1 MVQSTEKKIHS
12 FPHLKKL
19 TIAGYRVHDWMID
32 WVYAN
37 SGIIVENKSIEQLVK
52 ESPPVFLTNEN
63 EVWKDLDTLLKIM
76 KESSIKSMVILA
88 IHVYSI
94 DQKQLKRM
102 NEIPEGKEIT
112 IISMSN
118 TVHGIEKYKNLTGY
132 TFDVV
137 EHGISNDFNF
147 LLTLELKKN
156 RQPTKDFL
164 YFVNQK
170 DKFRNTIYNFLKN
183 TDVFDNSL
191 IFANVPGKVEEIEN
205 WYKGFFERLN
215 SVSMNNN
222 VYNAIRSYGG
232 TLPNYKAY
240 ETGFCEIV
248 IESKNDGDSG
258 DLSEKTYRPLSLNIP
273 FVFLG
278 HPLMYQKLKK
288 DGYMIID
295 NGTFYKEWHQDIE
308 LEKKLPAL
316 LNFLNQIK
324 HDNNLKKQLQDMAQ
338 HNYNIFW
345 TKRKFD
351 YIENNYKILT
361 KCFGTNLVER
371 VYKSLDR

>member
-1 MVQSTEKKIHS
+1 MIQSTEKKSHN
-12 FPHLKKL
+12 FPHLNKI
-19 TIAGYRVHDWMID
+19 TIPGYRVHDWIVD

-52 ESPPVFLTNEN
+52 ESPPVFLTYET
-63 EVWKDLDTLLKIM
+63 ELWKDLENLLKIM
-76 KESSIKSMVILA
+76 QEGNIKSMVIISL
-88 IHVYSI
+88 HVYSI
-94 DQKQLKRM
+94 NEKHLKRM
-102 NEIPEGKEIT
+102 SEAAVGKEIT
-112 IISMSN
+112 ILSMSN
-118 TVHGIEKYKNLTGY
+118 TVYGIEKYKNLKCY
-132 TFDVV
+132 TFDIV

-147 LLTLELKKN
+147 LLTLKLKEN
-156 RQPTKDFL
+156 RNPTKDFL

-170 DKFRNTIYNFLKN
+170 DNFRNTVYNFLKS
-183 TDVFDNSL
+183 TDIFDNSL
-191 IFANVPGKVEEIEN
+191 IFANAPGKVEEIEH
-205 WYKGFFERLN
+205 WYKDFFEVLN
-215 SVSMNNN
+215 TVSMNNN

-248 IESKNDGDSG
+248 IESKNDGDIG

-278 HPLMYQKLKK
+278 HPLMYEKLKK
-288 DGYMIID
+288 DGYMIVD

-316 LNFLNQIK
+316 LKFLRQIK
-324 HDNNLKKQLQDMAQ
+324 HDNNLRKQLEIAAQ
-338 HNYNIFW
+338 HNYDIFW
-345 TKRKFD
+345 TRRKFN

-361 KCFGTNLVER
+361 KCFGTNLVEG